1 MAFEIINSAGE
12 IDEFKNIIENA
23 IYETNWDNDE

>member
-12 IDEFKNIIENA
+12 IDEFKKIIEDA